1 MTTLKTLLTAATLA
15 AVVIAAAAVLAG
27 VHNAS
32 NRRAEYLE
40 AESEYYSC
48 IESGLSRAE
57 CAAGVF

>member
-1 MTTLKTLLTAATLA
+1 MKTLLTAATLA
-15 AVVIAAAAVLAG
+15 AITVTVLTG
-27 VHNAS
+27 VLNAS

-40 AESEYYSC
+40 GEAAYYSC

>member
-1 MTTLKTLLTAATLA
+1 MTTLKTLLTVATLA
-15 AVVIAAAAVLAG
+15 AVIIAAAVG

-40 AESEYYSC
+40 AEAAYFEC

-57 CAAGVF
+57 CVQGVGL